1 MTEQGLI
8 ERAKKLGI
16 DIKDTKS
23 MVESLE
29 GARHQLSTALDEV
42 RMTGTVLR
50 ERLNW
55 LIREM
60 DALQKELSP

>member
-1 MTEQGLI
+1 MTEQGLL
-8 ERAKKLGI
+8 ERARKLGI
-16 DIKDTKS
+16 DIRDTKT
-23 MVESLE
+23 MVDSIE
-29 GARHQLSTALDEV
+29 GARLQLSSALDEI

-60 DALQKELSP
+60 DALEKELSP